1 MEEITELYR
10 MFSKQMFCGG
20 RRNKMTYIF
29 GLPLKTL
36 VIVGGLFVISTLA
49 PSITAL
55 ILKRKKEW
63 GE

>member
-1 MEEITELYR
+1 
-10 MFSKQMFCGG
+10 
-20 RRNKMTYIF
+20 MTYIF